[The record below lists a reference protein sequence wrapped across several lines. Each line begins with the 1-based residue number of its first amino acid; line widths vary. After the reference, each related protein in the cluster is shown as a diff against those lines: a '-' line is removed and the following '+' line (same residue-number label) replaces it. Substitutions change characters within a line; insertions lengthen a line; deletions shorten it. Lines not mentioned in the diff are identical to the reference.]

1 MLRPGSR
8 PLNSGPFASTEHVI
22 YSGGIQLNADLAP
35 LESAIGV
42 VRREGFE
49 LEQVLLCVTFHMR
62 YRR

>member
-8 PLNSGPFASTEHVI
+8 PLNSGPFATTEHVI
-22 YSGGIQLNADLAP
+22 YSGGVQLNAELAP

-42 VRREGFE
+42 MRGEGFE
-49 LEQVLLCVTFHMR
+49 LEQGLLCLTFQMR